1 VPPAQP
7 SGFRRVVFHGDPA
20 AGLRALSFP
29 PDERAEA
36 RPFQPNWKLRSD
48 EVAVVLFDRSLGAAL
63 GEPPRADVGEGA
75 DRIGVLV
82 LGDADGPGV
91 LDPFWSARVFFSLP
105 SNPPAQHLVR
115 GVRSIFRVLEE
126 RAISTRARRS
136 LANRSEEI
144 RALVD
149 VGVALSAE
157 RDRDRLLET
166 ILSRARSLTAADAG
180 SLYLVDEEAGAP
192 VLRFVK
198 AQNDSVRFDFV
209 ERSLPLDDGSI
220 AGFVARTGQPLNL
233 PDVTAIPPG
242 APYRFDPGFD
252 AKHGY
257 RSRSMLTVPMRTPR
271 GETIGVLQLLNRQRR
286 AIPDGAVTAF
296 MRVEVVPFDTDNEEV
311 ARALA
316 AQAAVAVENRRL
328 TESIKLL
335 FDGFVDAAVTAIEQR
350 DPTTSGHSERV
361 ALLACGLAQLVDR
374 ADSGPFAAVRIGREE
389 LRELRYAAVLHD
401 FGKVGVREQV
411 LVKARKLPAGVAALI
426 RSRIDQAILSGAA
439 EMWECAAREG
449 WSEKQV
455 ARKLAERISLLER
468 AWKVV
473 SAADEPTLLA
483 ADAGEEVLRLSELAY
498 RGPSGALRPV
508 IEPAEI
514 AYLAIP
520 KGSLSAEER
529 REIESHV
536 TSTFRFL
543 SKIPW
548 TPDLARVPEWAYAHH
563 ERLDGT
569 GYPRA
574 LAADRIPLPVRAIA
588 ISDIYDALAARDRPY
603 KRAVPDDRALEILV
617 AEAARGAID
626 RAMLDLFISE
636 KVYVRALANRPA

>member
-1 VPPAQP
+1 M
-7 SGFRRVVFHGDPA
+7 
-20 AGLRALSFP
+20 
-29 PDERAEA
+29 
-36 RPFQPNWKLRSD
+36 
-48 EVAVVLFDRSLGAAL
+48 
-63 GEPPRADVGEGA
+63 
-75 DRIGVLV
+75 
-82 LGDADGPGV
+82 
-91 LDPFWSARVFFSLP
+91 
-105 SNPPAQHLVR
+105 
-115 GVRSIFRVLEE
+115 LEE

-136 LANRSEEI
+136 LANRSQEI

-157 RDRDRLLET
+157 RDRDGLLET
-166 ILSRARSLTAADAG
+166 ILSRARALTAADAG

-209 ERSLPLDDGSI
+209 ERSLPLGDGSI
-220 AGFVARTGQPLNL
+220 AGFVARTGLPLNL
-233 PDVTAIPPG
+233 PDVSGIPPD

-257 RSRSMLTVPMRTPR
+257 RSRSMLTVPMKTPR

-286 AIPDGAVTAF
+286 GIPDGAVTAF
-296 MRVEVVPFDTDNEEV
+296 MRVEVVPFDADNEEV

-374 ADSGPFAAVRIGREE
+374 TDSGPFAAVRIGRDE

-411 LVKARKLPAGVAALI
+411 LVKARKLPVGVAALI

-439 EMWECAAREG
+439 EMWERAAREG
-449 WSEKQV
+449 WSDRQV
-455 ARKLAERISLLER
+455 AANLAERISLLER

-473 SAADEPTLLA
+473 SAADEPTLMA
-483 ADAGEEVLRLSELAY
+483 ADVGEEVLRLSRLAY

-508 IEPAEI
+508 IEPSEV
-514 AYLAIP
+514 AYLTIP

-536 TSTFRFL
+536 TSTFQFL

-574 LAADRIPLPVRAIA
+574 LAGDRIPLPVRAIA

-617 AEAARGAID
+617 AEASRGAID